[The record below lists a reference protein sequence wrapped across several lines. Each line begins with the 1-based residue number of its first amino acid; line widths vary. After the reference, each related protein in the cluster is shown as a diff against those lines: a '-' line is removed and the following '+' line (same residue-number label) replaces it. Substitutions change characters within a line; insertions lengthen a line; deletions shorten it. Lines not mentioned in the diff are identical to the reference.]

1 MGNIEKFDS
10 MAKNY
15 DTIERANIAKIIAN
29 NIKKYVT
36 GGNEK
41 IAMDYGCGTGLVG
54 MELLDTFKSM
64 LFVDASYN
72 MVQQVNE
79 KLEKL
84 HITNANT
91 LCCDLVKECPQNL
104 HVDYV
109 IIAQVLLHMKE
120 DVNLLLSKAFNLLN
134 DGGHLLIVDF
144 DKNHNIIS
152 NEVHNGFVQEELN
165 DILKQIGFTKVQG
178 KTFYHGE
185 KIFMNQDA
193 SLFIMDAKKNLH
205 V

>member
-54 MELLDTFKSM
+54 MELLDTFKSI